1 MKLSKREREALALSI
16 QQENEM
22 LKRVGKIIRNSFVAL
37 AVFLLLFYWGYSGI
51 HDVFF
56 PNLSASGHQVIK
68 WIGIIGSIASLAM
81 LIFSLTARHYGK
93 KNVLKKIDKYQGR
106 TSS

>member
-22 LKRVGKIIRNSFVAL
+22 LKRVGKIIRNSLVCL
-37 AVFLLLFYWGYSGI
+37 AVFLLLFYWGYSGMR
-51 HDVFF
+51 DSFF
-56 PNLSASGHQVIK
+56 PNLSSTARTVIT
-68 WIGIIGSIASLAM
+68 WVGGIGSVVSLAM
-81 LIFSLTARHYGK
+81 FIFSMTARHYGK
-93 KNVLKKIDKYQGR
+93 KNVLLKIDKYQGK